1 MGVAGYDGMAAIVQ
15 VIRELDGNITA
26 DATMDILKGW
36 KFDSPRGPIMIDPET
51 RDIIQDQHVHLVVK
65 SGGRL
70 KIKVLS
76 TIPQVKDPCKANQ
89 LGKCASN

>member
-1 MGVAGYDGMAAIVQ
+1 VAGYDGMAAIVQ

-51 RDIIQDQHVHLVVK
+51 RDIIQDR
-65 SGGRL
+65 S
-70 KIKVLS
+70 
-76 TIPQVKDPCKANQ
+76 
-89 LGKCASN
+89 

>member
-1 MGVAGYDGMAAIVQ
+1 
-15 VIRELDGNITA
+15 
-26 DATMDILKGW
+26 
-36 KFDSPRGPIMIDPET
+36 MIDPET
-51 RDIIQDQHVHLVVK
+51 RDIVQDQHVHEVVK

-76 TIPQVKDPCKANQ
+76 SISQVKDPCKANQ

>member
-1 MGVAGYDGMAAIVQ
+1 
-15 VIRELDGNITA
+15 
-26 DATMDILKGW
+26 MDILKGW

-51 RDIIQDQHVHLVVK
+51 RDIVQDQHVHEVVK

-76 TIPQVKDPCKANQ
+76 SISQVKDPCKANQ